1 MSCTVIALPYAI
13 FMIVSSVAASIVAEA
28 SEKNNNSIGE
38 LDTTFNQ
45 EISCEDI
52 ERITEE
58 HFIEKNIETVFMDK
72 NLLIK
77 TLTEHGINN
86 VQESLSGE
94 IVGSIDGYKF
104 CFTKP
109 SEDKPYS
116 LKISAKQS
124 ENIDEKVEDLN
135 SEYALNVQEDTYLSV
150 VENLKNNN
158 MEIESEEVMDDNTI
172 VLTVNLE

>member
-72 NLLIK
+72 NLLS
-77 TLTEHGINN
+77 IN
-86 VQESLSGE
+86 
-94 IVGSIDGYKF
+94 
-104 CFTKP
+104 
-109 SEDKPYS
+109 
-116 LKISAKQS
+116 
-124 ENIDEKVEDLN
+124 
-135 SEYALNVQEDTYLSV
+135 
-150 VENLKNNN
+150 
-158 MEIESEEVMDDNTI
+158 
-172 VLTVNLE
+172 